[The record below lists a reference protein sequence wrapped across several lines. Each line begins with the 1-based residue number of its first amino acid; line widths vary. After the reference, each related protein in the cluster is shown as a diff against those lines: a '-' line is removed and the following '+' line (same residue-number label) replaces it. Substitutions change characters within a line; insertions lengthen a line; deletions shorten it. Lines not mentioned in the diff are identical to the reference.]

1 MMQKTPCAAHTSMIA
16 CISTASYIWAVVFTG
31 FARTSARVPGMSW
44 RWCFT
49 SAAESFIP
57 RSSAPAP
64 GRHGTGVAP
73 ETAIIWWKTSHA
85 EASTRTTSPGPDT
98 TASTADNAARLPG
111 DTSTSSPVRTWRIC
125 SHSTTASRSGGSP
138 GPLR

>member
-64 GRHGTGVAP
+64 G
-73 ETAIIWWKTSHA
+73 
-85 EASTRTTSPGPDT
+85 PDT

-125 SHSTTASRSGGSP
+125 SHSTAASRSGGSP
-138 GPLR
+138 DR